1 MSLFLLLASFQI
13 IFILEWL
20 ERWFTY
26 YNVAY
31 LLPIVQNEV
40 ISCRT
45 LVCVCVSFS
54 LFLSFLISILYVN
67 VKKTCLWHFSGQGMY
82 YNIWSFVFMLDFK
95 GLTSWS
101 RNLRQKITPSFLKQ
115 YSVLLNSL
123 QHLLFSWVLLICQRL
138 QAGNQ
143 KLMFLL
149 LKDNLVNH
157 NLCYS

>member
-1 MSLFLLLASFQI
+1 M
-13 IFILEWL
+13 
-20 ERWFTY
+20 
-26 YNVAY
+26 
-31 LLPIVQNEV
+31 
-40 ISCRT
+40 
-45 LVCVCVSFS
+45 
-54 LFLSFLISILYVN
+54 
-67 VKKTCLWHFSGQGMY
+67 K
-82 YNIWSFVFMLDFK
+82 
-95 GLTSWS
+95 
-101 RNLRQKITPSFLKQ
+101 QKFEAENNSVLLKQ

>member
-1 MSLFLLLASFQI
+1 MIGTLVHILQCSLASSHRA
-13 IFILEWL
+13 
-20 ERWFTY
+20 ERGDIMQDF
-26 YNVAY
+26 
-31 LLPIVQNEV
+31 
-40 ISCRT
+40 S
-45 LVCVCVSFS
+45 VCVWVSFS

-67 VKKTCLWHFSGQGMY
+67 VKKTCLWHFSGHGMY